1 MHCPLCNYDNTKV
14 NDSRA
19 SSDGLSVKRRRECV
33 KCGYRFST
41 VEEGEIFDMQVIKR
55 NGKNELY
62 NKEKLIHGLERALE
76 KRNVTGE
83 ALHCL
88 VKQIERDIQKL
99 KKNEVTSEEIG
110 QIVMNHLKKF
120 DQVAYIRFASVY
132 MSFEDVTG
140 FQKEVQNLN
149 NK

>member
-1 MHCPLCNYDNTKV
+1 MHCPLCSHENTKV
-14 NDSRA
+14 NDSRV

-41 VEEGEIFDMQVIKR
+41 VEEGEIFDTQILKR
-55 NGKNELY
+55 NGKKELY

-76 KRNVTGE
+76 KRDITTE
-83 ALHCL
+83 SLHAL
-88 VKQIERDIQKL
+88 VKRIERDIQKL
-99 KKNEVTSEEIG
+99 KKDEVSSEEIG
-110 QIVMNHLKKF
+110 KIVMDHLKKF

-149 NK
+149 N